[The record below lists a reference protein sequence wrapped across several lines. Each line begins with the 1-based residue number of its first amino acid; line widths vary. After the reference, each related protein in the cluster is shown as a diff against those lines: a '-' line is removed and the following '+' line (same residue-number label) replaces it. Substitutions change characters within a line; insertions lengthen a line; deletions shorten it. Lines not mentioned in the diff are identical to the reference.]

1 MYTVK
6 TTDFSLLFSDS
17 IMFLVSFYREFR
29 REKGSQTSS
38 KKRLQGARLAML
50 RERRAAESSEQGE
63 VRLDKGSQAS

>member
-17 IMFLVSFYREFR
+17 IISFYREFR